1 MIRQSLGESSLAFPL
16 VHVPAFRMRRYLP
29 NILTVTRILLTPVV
43 LLLLA
48 TQTLWAQAGALVLL
62 MLAAVS
68 DYLDGKLARDMNV
81 HSRLGQFLDPLADK
95 VLVLGTFATLA
106 VVRPDTV
113 PWWAVGLIALRDVVI
128 TALRAWAEARGES
141 LQTLPL
147 AKSKTVAQFFFLVT
161 MLVLLT
167 ARQLPGPL
175 ERSATWMLDESLIP
189 YALLMV
195 VVALTVATGALYFYY
210 QPVAADRR
218 R

>member
-1 MIRQSLGESSLAFPL
+1 
-16 VHVPAFRMRRYLP
+16 MRRHLP

-48 TQTLWAQAGALVLL
+48 TQTLWAQAGALLL
-62 MLAAVS
+62 FMLASVS
-68 DYLDGKLARDMNV
+68 DYLDGRLAREMNV
-81 HSRLGQFLDPLADK
+81 HSRLGRFLDPLADK

-106 VVRPDTV
+106 VVRPGTV

-128 TALRAWAEARGES
+128 TVLRAWAEARGKS
-141 LQTLPL
+141 LRTLPL
-147 AKSKTVAQFFFLVT
+147 AKSKTVAQLFFLVT
-161 MLVLLT
+161 MLGLLT
-167 ARQLPGPL
+167 AQHLPGPL

-210 QPVAADRR
+210 HPLITRR
-218 R
+218 SSRG